1 MLQANWVKL
10 SRCPKTNIFTIEET
24 TMKILALAAS
34 NSLKSI
40 NKDLIIYAS
49 SLIPDGDIEF
59 LDINDYEMPIYSI
72 DLEEKQGIPDPASRF
87 LDKIAKADALLISL
101 AEHNGNYTVAY
112 KNLFDWATR
121 VDQKVYQDKPL
132 VFLSTSPGP
141 GGARSV
147 LSLAIES
154 AHYFAGKVV
163 ASLSIPEFFKNFD
176 SDKGLLTNDFLVK
189 QLKDTLSHLQ
199 DNK

>member
-1 MLQANWVKL
+1 M
-10 SRCPKTNIFTIEET
+10 
-24 TMKILALAAS
+24 
-34 NSLKSI
+34 
-40 NKDLIIYAS
+40 
-49 SLIPDGDIEF
+49 
-59 LDINDYEMPIYSI
+59 
-72 DLEEKQGIPDPASRF
+72 
-87 LDKIAKADALLISL
+87 
-101 AEHNGNYTVAY
+101 AY

-121 VDQKVYQDKPL
+121 VNQKVYQDKPL

-147 LSLAIES
+147 LSLAVES

-163 ASLSIPEFFKNFD
+163 APLSIPEFFKNFD
-176 SDKGLLTNDFLVK
+176 TDKGLLTNDLLVK